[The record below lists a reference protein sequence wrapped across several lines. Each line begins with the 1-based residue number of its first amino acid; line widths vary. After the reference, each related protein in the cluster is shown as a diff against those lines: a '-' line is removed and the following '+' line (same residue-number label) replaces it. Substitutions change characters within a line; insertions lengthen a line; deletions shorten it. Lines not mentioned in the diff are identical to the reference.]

1 MRAEGSSDTSGRT
14 QAQEGIAGLTRTD
27 HAAVNHAAANHATAS
42 HGATSRT
49 CACAN
54 IAPCGAGH
62 SFGRAGSVY
71 RTGGSKPLSAGKLIL
86 VDGSSYLYRA
96 FHALP
101 PLSNSKGEPTG
112 AVLGVLNMLNKM
124 IKEEAPQRIAV
135 VFDAPG
141 RTFRDDLFDQYKAHR
156 TPMPDDLR
164 SQVQPLLDVVAA
176 MGLPLLRVPGVEA
189 DDVIGTLAKQGAAAG
204 YEVLISTGD
213 KDMAQLVGPQVG
225 LINTMSNTRLDRA
238 GVKAK
243 FDVFPEQIVDY
254 LALVG
259 DSSDNIPGIA
269 GVGPKTASKWLN
281 QYQTLDGLIARA
293 ADVGGKVGEN
303 LRSGFELLE
312 LSRKLA
318 TIDTALSLEISAEG
332 LTAGAPDLPRLR
344 ELYTRLELRSLLKA
358 LGSDTAAVP
367 GAAAAG
373 TQTATLPVAGP
384 PAAARNYQQITSQ
397 AALDEW
403 LVKLA
408 AAPLISFATETDNLD
423 YMQARLVGLSFA
435 IAPGEAAYLP
445 IGHDYTGAPEQLP
458 RDKVL
463 AALRPLLEDPARP
476 KVGHNQK
483 YDIHILANCGIAF
496 KGHCFD
502 SMLESYVFNSVA
514 ARHDRD
520 STAAK
525 YLGVE
530 SMAFED
536 VAGKGAK
543 QITFNQVDVARAA
556 EYSAA
561 TADLTLQ
568 LHRNLWPQIE
578 ALPTLKSVYETIEQ
592 PLVPVLFRMERTGVF
607 VDRELLK
614 IQSSELAARMLE
626 LQAQAHAEAGG
637 AFNVDSPKQLQEIL
651 FGKLG
656 IPVSR
661 KTPTGQPSTAE
672 DVLEELAATYPLPK
686 LILEYR
692 GIAKLKSTYTDTL
705 PEQIDPATGRIHTS
719 YHQAVAA
726 TGRLSSTDPNLQN
739 IPIRTGEGRRIRQAF
754 IAPPG
759 RSLVAADYSQIE
771 LRIMAH
777 LSGDTSL
784 LRAFAEDRD
793 VHQATAAEV
802 FSTPLAKVS
811 ADQRR
816 SAKAINFG
824 LMYGMSAFGL
834 ARQLGIA
841 RGDAQKYMD
850 LYFERYPGVKRY
862 MEETRR
868 HARESGFVETVF
880 GRRLYL
886 PEIQSRNAALRQYAE
901 RSAINAP
908 MQGTAADIIKRAM
921 IEVDAWLQ
929 SSRMPAQLIMQVH
942 DELVLEVAD
951 EAVEAIVSQLRDHMV
966 RAANLTVPL
975 KVDVGIGRNWDEAH

>member
-1 MRAEGSSDTSGRT
+1 M
-14 QAQEGIAGLTRTD
+14 
-27 HAAVNHAAANHATAS
+27 
-42 HGATSRT
+42 
-49 CACAN
+49 
-54 IAPCGAGH
+54 
-62 SFGRAGSVY
+62 
-71 RTGGSKPLSAGKLIL
+71 SARKLIL

-124 IKEEAPQRIAV
+124 IKEELPERIAV

-141 RTFRDDLFDQYKAHR
+141 RTFRDDLFEQYKAHR
-156 TPMPDDLR
+156 AAMPDDLR
-164 SQVQPLLDVVAA
+164 SQVQPLLDAVAA
-176 MGLPLLRVPGVEA
+176 MGLPLLRVAGVEA
-189 DDVIGTLAKQGAAAG
+189 DDVIGTLARQGAESG
-204 YEVLISTGD
+204 YDVLISTGD
-213 KDMAQLVGPQVG
+213 KDMAQLVGARVG

-259 DSSDNIPGIA
+259 DTSDNIPGIT
-269 GVGPKTASKWLN
+269 GVGPKTAAKWLS
-281 QYQTLDGLIARA
+281 QYQTLDELIAHA
-293 ADVGGKVGEN
+293 GDVGGKVGEN
-303 LRSGFELLE
+303 LRNGLAMLE

-318 TIDTALSLEISAEG
+318 TIDTALKLDISAEG
-332 LTAGAPDLPRLR
+332 LAAGAPDLSRLR
-344 ELYTRLELRSLLKA
+344 ELYARLELRALLKS
-358 LGSDTAAVP
+358 LDS
-367 GAAAAG
+367 
-373 TQTATLPVAGP
+373 TLGP
-384 PAAARNYQQITSQ
+384 PAASRGAAAVEVVAAAIAETAGAPAVMAAVAVVENPAAARDYHKILSQ
-397 AALDEW
+397 DALDSW
-403 LVKLA
+403 LAKLA
-408 AAPLISFATETDNLD
+408 AAPLMSFDTETDSLD
-423 YMQARLVGLSFA
+423 YMQARIVGLSFA
-435 IAPGEAAYLP
+435 VTPGEAAYVPL
-445 IGHDYTGAPEQLP
+445 GHDYPGAPHQLD
-458 RDKVL
+458 RGKVL
-463 AALRPLLEDPARP
+463 AAFKPLLEDPTRP
-476 KVGHNQK
+476 KLGHHLK
-483 YDIHILANCGIAF
+483 YDAHVLANYGIALN
-496 KGHCFD
+496 GQQFD
-502 SMLESYVFNSVA
+502 SMLESYVLNSVA
-514 ARHDRD
+514 TRHDMD
-520 STAAK
+520 LTVEK
-525 YLGVE
+525 YLGVKTIRY
-530 SMAFED
+530 ED

-543 QITFNQVDVARAA
+543 QITFNQVEVDRAA
-556 EYSAA
+556 EYAA
-561 TADLTLQ
+561 EEADVTLQ
-568 LHRNLWPQIE
+568 LHLALWPQIE
-578 ALPTLKSVYETIEQ
+578 AVPTLKAVYETIEQ
-592 PLVPVLFRMERTGVF
+592 PLVPVLYRMEQAGVL
-607 VDRELLK
+607 VDRELLR

-626 LQAQAHAEAGG
+626 LQTQAHIEAGG
-637 AFNVDSPKQLQEIL
+637 VFNVDSPKQLQEIL

-656 IPVSR
+656 IPVTR

-692 GIAKLKSTYTDTL
+692 GVAKLKSTYTDKL
-705 PEQIDPATGRIHTS
+705 PEQINQATGRIHTS

-739 IPIRTGEGRRIRQAF
+739 IPIRTQEGRRIRQAF
-754 IAPPG
+754 VAPPG
-759 RSLVAADYSQIE
+759 HSLVAADYSQIE

-784 LRAFAEDRD
+784 LQAFAEDRD

-802 FSTPLAKVS
+802 FATPLDSVS

-834 ARQLGIA
+834 ARQLGIG
-841 RGDAQKYMD
+841 RGEAQRYMD

-868 HARESGFVETVF
+868 QARETGFVETVF

-886 PEIQSRNAALRQYAE
+886 PEIQSRNQALRQYAE

-929 SSRMPAQLIMQVH
+929 SSRLPARLIMQVH

-951 EAVEAIVSQLRDHMV
+951 PDVPTIVGQLRTHMA
-966 RAANLTVPL
+966 RAATLAVPL
-975 KVDVGIGRNWDEAH
+975 KVDIGIGRNWDEAH

>member
-1 MRAEGSSDTSGRT
+1 M
-14 QAQEGIAGLTRTD
+14 
-27 HAAVNHAAANHATAS
+27 
-42 HGATSRT
+42 
-49 CACAN
+49 
-54 IAPCGAGH
+54 
-62 SFGRAGSVY
+62 
-71 RTGGSKPLSAGKLIL
+71 SARKLIL
-86 VDGSSYLYRA
+86 VDGSGYLYRA

-124 IKEEAPQRIAV
+124 IKEESPDRIAV

-141 RTFRDDLFDQYKAHR
+141 RTFRDELFEQYKAHR
-156 TPMPDDLR
+156 PAMPDDIR
-164 SQVQPLLDVVAA
+164 AQVKPLYDTVAA
-176 MGLPLLRVPGVEA
+176 MGIPLLCVPGVEA
-189 DDVIGTLAKQGAAAG
+189 DDVIGTLAKQGAASG
-204 YEVLISTGD
+204 FEVLISTGD
-213 KDMAQLVGPQVG
+213 KDMAQLVGPQIG

-259 DSSDNIPGIA
+259 DTSDNIPGIA
-269 GVGPKTASKWLN
+269 GVGPKTAAKWLN
-281 QYQTLDGLIARA
+281 QYLTLDELIAHA
-293 ADVGGKVGEN
+293 GDVGGKVGEN
-303 LRSGFELLE
+303 LRNGLVILE

-318 TIDTALSLEISAEG
+318 TIDTALELDVTAEG
-332 LTAGAPDLPRLR
+332 LAAGAPDLSRLR
-344 ELYTRLELRSLLKA
+344 ELYTRLELRALLKS
-358 LGSDTAAVP
+358 LGPGIESPAADVGAAVVGVAIAETA
-367 GAAAAG
+367 GAQPAIA
-373 TQTATLPVAGP
+373 VAVVET
-384 PAAARNYQQITSQ
+384 PAAAHAYHKIESQ
-397 AALDEW
+397 DALEAW
-403 LVKLA
+403 LAKLA
-408 AAPLISFATETDNLD
+408 AAPLMSFDTETDSLD
-423 YMQARLVGLSFA
+423 YMQARIVGLSFA
-435 IAPGEAAYLP
+435 VAPGEAAYVPL
-445 IGHDYTGAPEQLP
+445 GHDYAGAPHQLD
-458 RDKVL
+458 REKVL
-463 AALRPLLEDPARP
+463 EAFKPLLEDRTRP
-476 KVGHNQK
+476 KLGHHLK
-483 YDIHILANCGIAF
+483 HDAHSLANYGIALA
-496 KGHCFD
+496 GQRFD
-502 SMLESYVFNSVA
+502 SMLESYVLNSVA
-514 ARHDRD
+514 TRHDMEAI
-520 STAAK
+520 TEK
-525 YLGVE
+525 YLGIK
-530 SMAFED
+530 AARYED

-543 QITFNQVDVARAA
+543 QIAFNQVDVDRAA
-556 EYSAA
+556 AYSAEQ
-561 TADLTLQ
+561 ADVTLR
-568 LHRNLWPQIE
+568 LHLNLWPQIE
-578 ALPTLKSVYETIEQ
+578 AQPTLKAVYETIEQ
-592 PLVPVLFRMERTGVF
+592 PLVPVLYRMERAGVL
-607 VDRELLK
+607 VDRELLR

-626 LQAQAHAEAGG
+626 LQTLAHVEAGG

-656 IPVSR
+656 IPVMR

-692 GIAKLKSTYTDTL
+692 GVAKLKSTYTDKL
-705 PEQIDPATGRIHTS
+705 PEQINQSTGRIHTS

-739 IPIRTGEGRRIRQAF
+739 IPIRTQEGRRIRQAF
-754 IAPPG
+754 VAPPG
-759 RSLVAADYSQIE
+759 HSLVAADYSQIE

-777 LSGDTSL
+777 LSGDASL
-784 LRAFAEDRD
+784 LHAFAQDLD

-802 FSTPLAKVS
+802 FSTPLEAVS

-834 ARQLGIA
+834 ARQLGIG

-868 HARESGFVETVF
+868 QARETGFVETVF

-886 PEIQSRNAALRQYAE
+886 PEIQSRNQALRQYAE

-929 SSRMPAQLIMQVH
+929 KSRLPARLIMQVH
-942 DELVLEVAD
+942 DELILEVAD
-951 EAVEAIVSQLRDHMV
+951 EAVEAIVGQLRTHMAQ
-966 RAANLTVPL
+966 AARLAVPL
-975 KVDVGIGRNWDEAH
+975 KVDVGVGCNWDEAH